1 MHYENRTAFLQ
12 PRINIHT
19 YCIYIIL
26 MIIILSYIV
35 CTIII
40 ILSYVMLTSYHY
52 VVYIIIKIQ
61 GPPQPS
67 LSEVTFPPHPEDP
80 RNAAA
85 MQRSQLTQLIP
96 ICCRGSSCFLGRVPK
111 LPSSENHHVSHP
123 MEKDI
128 HFSQLPLKGISG
140 IWEMLVPRRVD
151 LQSFVE
157 KNLDGLWWIQLG
169 VWRSWVQN

>member
-1 MHYENRTAFLQ
+1 MLCLH
-12 PRINIHT
+12 H
-19 YCIYIIL
+19 II
-26 MIIILSYIV
+26 MSFILLLNS
-35 CTIII
+35 
-40 ILSYVMLTSYHY
+40 
-52 VVYIIIKIQ
+52 
-61 GPPQPS
+61 GPPPQPS
-67 LSEVTFPPHPEDP
+67 LSEATFPPHPEDP

-123 MEKDI
+123 MEKDM

-157 KNLDGLWWIQLG
+157 KNKMNQTDCDDPTWS
-169 VWRSWVQN
+169 WRS